1 MVYRSTGSGRTAYGQ
16 HTPSASLRLALPVV
30 RGRRRGCASA
40 PAFCVRRFLIFSC
53 HISRL
58 FLPTRY
64 FSFVVCGR
72 CVCVCVFF
80 FFCGSVCLVCSVS
93 FLPSPGMFVGAVARA
108 FLVLVI
114 GDKEMRGG
122 RERESLHTKHGRGGG
137 TRSLLQLSISSIG
150 CCAPAF
156 RRVENGL
163 FFVASER
170 QFVPTFG
177 SPCVCGKRK
186 Y

>member
-1 MVYRSTGSGRTAYGQ
+1 MCIR
-16 HTPSASLRLALPVV
+16 PCFLRAKIPHFFV
-30 RGRRRGCASA
+30 SHF
-40 PAFCVRRFLIFSC
+40 PAFFAHSLFFVCCVWEM
-53 HISRL
+53 
-58 FLPTRY
+58 
-64 FSFVVCGR
+64 
-72 CVCVCVFF
+72 CVCVRIF